1 MNDFDDHESYARIL
15 KELAAKQKSHHA
27 STSDGRK
34 VPLSSPENGRG
45 NDPTQQQYGIPPIL
59 HPSSKTKTAPL
70 SVPDPTRPT
79 LNSGQPDPMV
89 KNISIEDVVKQLQD
103 IEKSMS
109 SRISKKTS
117 STGTYVDAS
126 LRPSKSKEPD
136 VSGSPLNTAQGL
148 GGSLSRSNSATPE
161 VVVLSLSQGNQ
172 LQITSSE
179 AISQAKSNRPGCIP
193 DSIPE
198 GSREEKPGRLQAEE
212 AARRMEAEQKTG
224 QRKIGVHQRE
234 FTSTEIASITQEEA
248 QDTPK
253 CMCCVS

>member
-1 MNDFDDHESYARIL
+1 MNDFDESYERIL
-15 KELAAKQKSHHA
+15 KELAATQKSHHA

-34 VPLSSPENGRG
+34 APISSPESGKG
-45 NDPTQQQYGIPPIL
+45 NDPTQQNCRIPPL
-59 HPSSKTKTAPL
+59 FPPSKTKTAPW

-79 LNSGQPDPMV
+79 PSSGQPDPKV
-89 KNISIEDVVKQLQD
+89 KNISIDDVVKQLQD

-117 STGTYVDAS
+117 LTGTS
-126 LRPSKSKEPD
+126 LRPSKSKEPPD

-148 GGSLSRSNSATPE
+148 GGGLRRSNSATPE
-161 VVVLSLSQGNQ
+161 GVVLSEGSP
-172 LQITSSE
+172 LQMTSN
-179 AISQAKSNRPGCIP
+179 QAKSNRPGNIP

-224 QRKIGVHQRE
+224 QRKLEVHQRE
-234 FTSTEIASITQEEA
+234 VTSTEVASVTQEG
-248 QDTPK
+248 THK